1 MKLTKTFDEKLGLHG
16 VEAVTDQGFINLMWF
31 DDEPNLDSD
40 EWLDYLHEQTRFR
53 EEMWVQS
60 GRFIPGVGVV
70 VEVKKW

>member
-1 MKLTKTFDEKLGLHG
+1 MKMKLLYKEGLDKYG
-16 VEAVTDQGFINLMWF
+16 VEVTTDSGFINHMWF
-31 DDEPNLDSD
+31 DEEPQLSSD

-60 GRFIPGVGVV
+60 GRFIPGVGVG